1 MSNLSRMPHITHS
14 NSGIPQAP
22 VSELVSLQLVTAF
35 TSLSSACSVSCCVA
49 YFLLSM
55 LPHII
60 LFPCPLM
67 SHPLVCSHNLSP
79 APTASRSG
87 TWITILV
94 HLAAGDN
101 CCLCSDAELF
111 FLLWFPKESIK
122 TDPHVKVFS
131 EVTCRSGLRSA
142 RSQACFVDL
151 WLSVWL
157 HVLYACRKLHK
168 HQFVMQVDSACLRLV
183 G

>member
-1 MSNLSRMPHITHS
+1 MSFYWCLVCHACHTLRTQTLVFPNPPSLNLF
-14 NSGIPQAP
+14 
-22 VSELVSLQLVTAF
+22 LQLVTAF

-111 FLLWFPKESIK
+111 FALISQRVHQ
-122 TDPHVKVFS
+122 D
-131 EVTCRSGLRSA
+131 RSPREGL
-142 RSQACFVDL
+142 F
-151 WLSVWL
+151 
-157 HVLYACRKLHK
+157 
-168 HQFVMQVDSACLRLV
+168 
-183 G
+183 

>member
-1 MSNLSRMPHITHS
+1 MSFYWCLICHACHTLHTQTLVSSPH
-14 NSGIPQAP
+14 PP
-22 VSELVSLQLVTAF
+22 DSELVSLQLVTAL

-111 FLLWFPKESIK
+111 FCSDFPKSPSRQIPTWRSFLKSLVEVDFNPL
-122 TDPHVKVFS
+122 DP
-131 EVTCRSGLRSA
+131 RP
-142 RSQACFVDL
+142 
-151 WLSVWL
+151 
-157 HVLYACRKLHK
+157 VL
-168 HQFVMQVDSACLRLV
+168 
-183 G
+183 